1 MIEIYSLAWLVLPI
15 IAILN
20 GALRDLV
27 YGQYLGDFLA
37 RQVSTLT
44 LIILIGLYTW
54 LLGLRWKIQTPS
66 QAWVIGIIW
75 MVLTLAF
82 EFLFGHY
89 VVGSPWGTLLLD
101 YDIFSGQLWVLIPIW
116 VAVAPYAIRKITVG

>member
-89 VVGSPWGTLLLD
+89 VMGNPWGTLLLD

-116 VAVAPYAIRKITVG
+116 VAVAPYAIRKITVE